1 MTVGRLTSGKE
12 TKESEM
18 RQKNQCTMSPGQRLG
33 YHIEKMIDPILLG
46 CF

>member
-1 MTVGRLTSGKE
+1 
-12 TKESEM
+12 M
-18 RQKNQCTMSPGQRLG
+18 RYEVILEKDYGEKQCTMSPGQRLG